1 MNDGGLAAVPT
12 PGEKIRLSPEQL
24 WDEDTRPRA
33 PAAEPGRRY
42 TPREQVAGA
51 RLIEVHDF
59 LRAELTQLR
68 ALMARVVAGT
78 ADVGTVRTELHTMT
92 IKRGA
97 WALDGYC
104 QVFCRMVTMH
114 HTREDTDVFPQLHRF
129 EPHLGAVLE
138 RLTDEHKVIHT
149 VVERLDRLLVAAPV
163 DIPAVQ
169 AAVDLLTDTLLSH
182 LSYEE
187 RELTEPLARLWG
199 LQTLQGDP

>member
-1 MNDGGLAAVPT
+1 VNDGLAAVPT
-12 PGEKIRLSPEQL
+12 PDDEIRLSPERV
-24 WDEDTRPRA
+24 WDEDTRPQG

-42 TPREQVAGA
+42 TTREQVAGM

-59 LRAELTQLR
+59 LRTELTQLR

-78 ADVGTVRTELHTMT
+78 ADVGAIRTELHTMT

-97 WALDGYC
+97 WALGGYC

-114 HTREDTDVFPQLHRF
+114 HTREDTDVFPQLRQF
-129 EPHLGAVLE
+129 EPRLSAVLD
-138 RLTDEHKVIHT
+138 RLVDEHQIIHA
-149 VVERLDRLLVAAPV
+149 VAERLDRLLVAAPV
-163 DIPAVQ
+163 DIPAVR

-187 RELTEPLARLWG
+187 QELTEPLARLWG
-199 LQTLQGDP
+199 LQTFQGDS